1 MAVIPLHEM
10 GEVIRRVRKERGLR
24 LEDLADENISPATVS
39 NIERGVAH
47 VSPEKITY
55 LLEKL
60 NIPIQ
65 KLPEILEKEQQN
77 LQELFVQ
84 LQMISTLREVGRFD
98 EALTILDQ
106 LSMDDHHPQI
116 GQVYYYKG
124 KCFFSKKKYR
134 QAERAFFNA
143 IRYVQQSSEREN
155 NIESAAYLML
165 GLISYQ
171 QNDLFQALTYTNQGL
186 KAWVQEGER
195 IHIRHLLLR
204 NKGVYLQRLGRITEG
219 MQLIKEIWHEVEQVD
234 TVETKLAFYWLRADF
249 SKRSGF
255 IDEASFFTIQGIT
268 LARRNNKLQSL
279 FDFWTLLGAIYLE
292 QKKYHLS
299 AQALETA
306 KKLRGSFPD
315 DARLAGVYTQCG
327 LLSLV
332 NENLTDSYEYFL
344 EAITISEKFQ
354 DAFRLISNLSV
365 MGEICKKRNQI
376 SEAIT
381 YLQKAVSLAEK
392 HEYQEKEAKIWM
404 QLASCYEGMNDEEFI
419 RCMRKA
425 YLVQQ
430 IKHETHN
437 TFMHDVI

>member
-1 MAVIPLHEM
+1 MALIPLQEM

-65 KLPEILEKEQQN
+65 KLPEILEKEQQD

-84 LQMISTLREVGRFD
+84 LQMVSTLHEVGRLD
-98 EALTILDQ
+98 EALQILDQ
-106 LSMDDHHPQI
+106 LPIDDHHPLM

-124 KCFFSKKKYR
+124 KCYFSKKKYR
-134 QAERAFFNA
+134 QAERTFYNA
-143 IRYVQQSSEREN
+143 IRSIQQSGEREN
-155 NIESAAYLML
+155 NIESATYLML
-165 GLISYQ
+165 GLMSYQ

-186 KAWVQEGER
+186 KTWVLEGER

-204 NKGVYLQRLGRITEG
+204 NKGICLQRLGHVAEG
-219 MQLIKEIWHEVEQVD
+219 MQLMKEIWHEIEQVD

-255 IDEASFFTIQGIT
+255 IDEASFFTMQGIT

-306 KKLRGSFPD
+306 KKLRGHFPD
-315 DARLAGVYTQCG
+315 DARLAGVYTQFG
-327 LLSLV
+327 LLSLMNGKLV
-332 NENLTDSYEYFL
+332 ESYEYFQ
-344 EAITISEKFQ
+344 EAISISEKFQ
-354 DAFRLISNLSV
+354 DASRLISNLSV
-365 MGEICKKRNQI
+365 MGEICRKRNLV
-376 SEAIT
+376 SEAII

-392 HEYQEKEAKIWM
+392 YRYREKEAKIWM
-404 QLASCYEGMNDEEFI
+404 QLASCHEGINDEEFI
-419 RCMRKA
+419 HCMRKA
-425 YLVQQ
+425 FLTQQ
-430 IKHETHN
+430 MKQETYN
-437 TFMHDVI
+437 TLLHDVI